1 MIEPFLFFLIH
12 VDYAI
17 SLFDLR
23 LDPSMEESVT
33 KKKKKKKSQR
43 RVNNNNNTYH
53 KYDKYG
59 KWRSAINNFLIP
71 LG

>member
-1 MIEPFLFFLIH
+1 MILPFVFFIIH
-12 VDYAI
+12 VVYAI

-23 LDPSMEESVT
+23 LYPSMVDSVT
-33 KKKKKKKSQR
+33 IKKKKKKSQR

-59 KWRSAINNFLIP
+59 KWRSAINNFLIS